1 MVRRWQQNVT
11 LYQLRIFLAVLR
23 HRNYT
28 HAAEELHLSQPAVS
42 AQVHELEH
50 LLGLPLFEQVG
61 KRLVP
66 TQAALVLEEHAR
78 KVMAEIEAAADA
90 LESLHRIEAGRLS
103 LVASTTIGNYLLPVT
118 LALFHRRYP
127 RVEIELTIE
136 NSQAVYEEVRTGRR
150 ELGLI
155 ESRVEAL
162 DESLLLTP
170 YRRDELVLIVPPWH
184 PWAHL
189 ESIPLAAL
197 REVTLLWRE
206 PGSGTRS
213 VIEAAFQQAG
223 IQPPVAMQLGSNEA
237 LKRAVAANMGV
248 AIVSQAAVAAEVT
261 AGWLSTVRI
270 GEGALQRTLHL
281 VQRRAGRLSP
291 AAQAF
296 LALLLEP
303 EAEQAT
309 NKAPDR

>member
-1 MVRRWQQNVT
+1 MVKHWQHNVT

-42 AQVHELEH
+42 AQVHELER
-50 LLGLPLFEQVG
+50 LLGLALFEQVG

-90 LESLHRIEAGRLS
+90 LESLHRIEAGRLT
-103 LVASTTIGNYLLPVT
+103 LVASTTIGNYLLPST

-127 RVEIELTIE
+127 RVEIELAIA
-136 NSQAVYEEVRTGRR
+136 NSQVVYEEVRTGRR

-155 ESRVEAL
+155 ESQIDSV
-162 DESLLLTP
+162 DETLLLTP
-170 YRRDELVLIVPPWH
+170 YRQDELVLIVPPWH

-189 ESIPLAAL
+189 ESVPLAAL

-213 VIEAAFQQAG
+213 VVEAAFEQVG
-223 IQPPVAMQLGSNEA
+223 IQPTVTLELSSNEA
-237 LKRAVAANMGV
+237 IKRAVAANMGV
-248 AIVSQAAVAAEVT
+248 AIISQAAVAAEVT

-270 GEGALQRTLHL
+270 GDTALRRTLHL
-281 VQRRAGRLSP
+281 VQRRAARLSP
-291 AAQAF
+291 VAQAF

-303 EAEQAT
+303 AAAQVSREEPQ
-309 NKAPDR
+309 R